1 MLLLPH
7 EEESVK
13 YKLLCI
19 LYTFFFS
26 FRHLNFF
33 DIVRIDDEKE
43 LSKRYGMVNN
53 KSNFDVLVV
62 DFFLC

>member
-1 MLLLPH
+1 MYIVH
-7 EEESVK
+7 IFV
-13 YKLLCI
+13 
-19 LYTFFFS
+19 S

-62 DFFLC
+62 DSFLS